1 MVEIGLIRERLN
13 ELAFED
19 GKRAVS
25 LGIVAELF
33 PQRSP
38 AEIEIEL
45 ARLAEQLSKHDL
57 SLERGREEPEELYAV
72 QALKYRAAD
81 LTWLAKGFEWVSKI
95 TTVALE
101 MVVPAVIGTWLDQKF
116 ETRFLGVLG
125 LVVGVPLAIWH
136 LVKMTKS

>member
-1 MVEIGLIRERLN
+1 MVEIGLIREQLN

-33 PQRSP
+33 PQESP
-38 AEIEIEL
+38 AEIELEL

-57 SLERGREEPEELYAV
+57 SLERGQEEPEELYAV

-81 LTWLAKGFEWVSKI
+81 LTWMAKGLEWVSKI

-101 MVVPAVIGTWLDQKF
+101 MVVPAVIGRWLDQEF
-116 ETRFLGVLG
+116 GTRFLGVLG

-136 LVKMTKS
+136 LVKMTKR